1 MAPHLPPYVTR
12 LIEFDERNPIF
23 DQQTYEMR
31 IRAEADIMIA
41 LEAEKTDIVFIYKR
55 LDELSNLIGIQRQ
68 RVVERA
74 QLAQDNLNLQERAQ
88 HEYDNRN
95 VRMQQL
101 QDECGA
107 SERKQDE
114 HRRMLVLYCQQFAFA
129 AEMQR
134 SCADLLSCR

>member
-74 QLAQDNLNLQERAQ
+74 QLAHDNLNLQERAQ

-107 SERKQDE
+107 SER
-114 HRRMLVLYCQQFAFA
+114 
-129 AEMQR
+129 
-134 SCADLLSCR
+134 